1 MQFAYALARC
11 TSAEPL
17 ESVRRMGQGAPV
29 RRTSA
34 SAPAGLCAELIR
46 RVAVALLVV
55 AMLGLAGW
63 VAARALDSTL
73 LGFVFA
79 DLLFLV
85 GIALRG
91 AVAPVRSAHSR
102 SR

>member
-1 MQFAYALARC
+1 MVQFAYAVARC
-11 TSAEPL
+11 AGAKPL
-17 ESVRRMGQGAPV
+17 EPV
-29 RRTSA
+29 GRV
-34 SAPAGLCAELIR
+34 GLCSDLVR
-46 RVAVALLVV
+46 RVAIGLLLI
-55 AMLGLAGW
+55 AMLGFAGW

-85 GIALRG
+85 GVALRG
-91 AVAPVRSAHSR
+91 AVAPVRSPHSR

>member
-11 TSAEPL
+11 TSAEPF
-17 ESVRRMGQGAPV
+17 EPVRRMGQGAPA
-29 RRTSA
+29 RRTS
-34 SAPAGLCAELIR
+34 PPTGLCAELVR
-46 RVAVALLVV
+46 RIAVVLLVV
-55 AMLGLAGW
+55 GLLAAAGW

-85 GIALRG
+85 GVALRG

>member
-1 MQFAYALARC
+1 MVQFAYAVARC
-11 TSAEPL
+11 T
-17 ESVRRMGQGAPV
+17 GADPAAFGRPS
-29 RRTSA
+29 RRTQA
-34 SAPAGLCAELIR
+34 TAGLCFDLIR
-46 RVAVALLVV
+46 RVATGLLLVALLS
-55 AMLGLAGW
+55 LAGW
-63 VAARALDSTL
+63 LAARALDSTL

-91 AVAPVRSAHSR
+91 AVAPARGPQSR